1 MAEWREEDHPR
12 KDDGE
17 FTKKLNAAL
26 DKSSDELRNEQHR
39 EIPERPKAVVIDAAT
54 GEPKTNAF
62 KTKAEARE
70 YFKDYATKWEQGLSA
85 DEVEAVKGYTDR
97 TYDIINTYLRN
108 SKEAKY
114 FKSFNQEKIEKQI
127 RGIDSA
133 ISRFE
138 LDKDITTYRGTNLLE
153 FGRDVYTED
162 DLKQLI
168 GKDIVL
174 KGYTST
180 STDMSV
186 ANEDFDG
193 EVIMECNIPH
203 EKGVGAYMDYITEIN
218 NVPEERRESEFM
230 LKRNTQI
237 VINEVS
243 TRQDGKIIVKVRV
256 K

>member
-17 FTKKLNAAL
+17 FVKKLNAAL
-26 DKSSDELRNEQHR
+26 DKSSDELRNEQRR
-39 EIPERPKAVVIDAAT
+39 EIREPEPTVVDAAT

-85 DEVEAVKGYTDR
+85 DEVEAVKGYTDS

-108 SKEAKY
+108 PKEAKY
-114 FKSFNQEKIEKQI
+114 FKSFNPEKIEKQI

-168 GKDIVL
+168 GKDITL

-180 STDMSV
+180 STDISI
-186 ANEDFDG
+186 ADGFFNG
-193 EVIMECNIPH
+193 EVLMECFIPKS
-203 EKGVGAYMDYITEIN
+203 KGLGAYMDYITEMD
-218 NVPEERRESEFM
+218 NVPDDERESEIM
-230 LKRNTQI
+230 LKRDTQV
-237 VINEVS
+237 VIDGVN